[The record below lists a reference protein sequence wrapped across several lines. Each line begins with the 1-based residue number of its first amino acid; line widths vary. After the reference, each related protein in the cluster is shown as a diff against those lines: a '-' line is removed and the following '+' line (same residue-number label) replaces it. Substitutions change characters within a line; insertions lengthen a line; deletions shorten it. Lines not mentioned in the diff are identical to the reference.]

1 MYKENDYLVYKRD
14 VCKVKEVRKNKL
26 TGMDYYILVPVMDK
40 SLIIDVPVDNRMG
53 YIRSILSKEEIEEL
67 IKKIPFIEPLT
78 NISDKY
84 LEKTYKELLYNGT
97 IEDLVKIIKTSY
109 IRNDNRIKNNKKIS
123 DKDKMFFD
131 KAEQY
136 LYSELSVVLNMSYDE
151 TKEYIINRIQKLIM

>member
-14 VCKVKEVRKNKL
+14 VCKVKEVRKDKL